1 MLSYLCTLTTWHC
14 PHSHAARRCCW
25 RRQCSSQS
33 ISSACRAHNSNPP
46 QCIQRSIDG
55 TDGPTDG
62 QTDGRAPYR
71 HIDPAAHYADT
82 VSNNLTIIMFIK
94 TLELIQITLLPLNF
108 SHTPLTCHLEQ
119 FALLITVSYIVGTA
133 CMRRRACVTVR
144 CLSVRLSIPAW
155 AHSSKPAAAGLL
167 LWAHA
172 GIEKQTGGQTPYRYT
187 GPAPHAG
194 SANNIRYRN

>member
-1 MLSYLCTLTTWHC
+1 ME
-14 PHSHAARRCCW
+14 
-25 RRQCSSQS
+25 Q
-33 ISSACRAHNSNPP
+33 
-46 QCIQRSIDG
+46 
-55 TDGPTDG
+55 TDG
-62 QTDGRAPYR
+62 QTDRRAPYR
-71 HIDPAAHYADT
+71 YIDPAAHYADT

-108 SHTPLTCHLEQ
+108 SHAFDLS
-119 FALLITVSYIVGTA
+119 ARTVRIINYGIVY
-133 CMRRRACVTVR
+133 CWHCQHACVTVR

-187 GPAPHAG
+187 GMLAVPT
-194 SANNIRYRN
+194 I